1 MGTLLLIPFLSVLI
15 GCASSPEV
23 TEALIAQEQGRTT
36 APGTAT
42 MMLSNLPPLPSIPEF
57 PRELDW
63 GYSEE
68 LDLYT
73 LPAADCDRLLEYRD
87 VELALYAEDIA
98 LYKTNLQEVIN
109 KLDELDI

>member
-1 MGTLLLIPFLSVLI
+1 MIA
-15 GCASSPEV
+15 CASSPEI
-23 TEALIAQEQGRTT
+23 TEALIRQEQGRTT

-42 MMLSNLPPLPSIPEF
+42 MLLSNLPALPAIPEF
-57 PRELDW
+57 PHGLNW
-63 GYSEE
+63 GYSEG
-68 LDLYT
+68 LGLYT

-109 KLDELDI
+109 KLDELGI

>member
-1 MGTLLLIPFLSVLI
+1 
-15 GCASSPEV
+15 
-23 TEALIAQEQGRTT
+23 
-36 APGTAT
+36 
-42 MMLSNLPPLPSIPEF
+42 MMLSNMPPLPDLPEF
-57 PRELDW
+57 PQGLDW

-87 VELALYAEDIA
+87 VELALYDEDIA
-98 LYKTNLQEVIN
+98 LYKTNLEDVIN

>member
-1 MGTLLLIPFLSVLI
+1 MIA
-15 GCASSPEV
+15 CASSPEI
-23 TEALIAQEQGRTT
+23 TEALIRQEQGRTT

-42 MMLSNLPPLPSIPEF
+42 MLLSNLPALPAIPEF
-57 PRELDW
+57 PHGLNW
-63 GYSEE
+63 GYSEG